1 MEANRYFEGVYEL
14 LEQFDFKDLP
24 EKDKIYVLSGIT
36 ENEYNDM
43 RNTLKDTETFFSS
56 SSEPDINDSI
66 FNSIIHTNHKP
77 NILLKILNKPVKF
90 YQFAASILL
99 LLGLYTIKQ
108 YSELPDKN
116 SALPLNDTIYIQKSD
131 SVSSKL
137 ADTVKNFKEKIIY
150 VTSEKDINVQDKLLS
165 SAILEFDSD
174 VISFP
179 SKTEGIKQHTYF
191 TNTSSETLFKN

>member
-1 MEANRYFEGVYEL
+1 MKANRYFEGVYEL
-14 LEQFDFKDLP
+14 LEQFDFRELP

-36 ENEYNDM
+36 ESEYNNM
-43 RNTLKDTETFFSS
+43 RNTLKDTKTFFSNS
-56 SSEPDINDSI
+56 IEPDINDSI

-108 YSELPDKN
+108 YSELSDKN
-116 SALPLNDTIYIQKSD
+116 SALPINDTIYIQKSD

-137 ADTVKNFKEKIIY
+137 ADTVRNIKEKIIY
-150 VTSEKDINVQDKLLS
+150 VTSERDISVQEKLLS
-165 SAILEFDSD
+165 NATFEFDSGK
-174 VISFP
+174 IGYP
-179 SKTEGIKQHTYF
+179 GKIEGIKQLAFF
-191 TNTSSETLFKN
+191 TNTSSETPFKN